1 MERMMTSN
9 KMRLSNLDLTKLGV
23 GKHCDGSGLW
33 LVVRENGGAQWV
45 LRVTV
50 FGKRREMGLGGFP
63 DLSINDARAKATI
76 ARRKSKIGIDPIDE
90 KKTKIR
96 KHNFS
101 HSIAKNER
109 EALLD
114 FVNSKKG
121 WASEMILSE
130 LMEILS
136 Q

>member
-1 MERMMTSN
+1 MTMN
-9 KMRLSNLDLTKLGV
+9 KMRLSNLDLSKLHV
-23 GKHCDGSGLW
+23 GKHSDGAGLW
-33 LVVRENGGAQWV
+33 LVVREDGGAQWV

-63 DLSINDARAKATI
+63 DLSINDAREKATI

-90 KKTKIR
+90 RKTKVR

-114 FVNSKKG
+114 FVDSKKG
-121 WASEMILSE
+121 WAPEMILSE
-130 LMEILS
+130 LVEILS

>member
-1 MERMMTSN
+1 MKSN
-9 KMRLSNLDLTKLGV
+9 ILKETDINKLPI
-23 GKHCDGSGLW
+23 GKHCDGAGLW
-33 LVVRENGGAQWV
+33 LVKRDTGGAQWV

-50 FGKRREMGLGGFP
+50 FGKRREMGLGGWP
-63 DLSINDARAKATI
+63 DISLKDARSKAMI
-76 ARRKSKIGIDPIDE
+76 ERNRSKNGIDPLDL
-90 KKTKIR
+90 KRSKVR
-96 KHNFS
+96 RHNFS

-114 FVNSKKG
+114 FVSSKKG
-121 WASEMILSE
+121 WSAEIILSD

>member
-1 MERMMTSN
+1 
-9 KMRLSNLDLTKLGV
+9 MRLSNLDLSKLHV
-23 GKHCDGSGLW
+23 GKHCDGNGLW
-33 LVVRENGGAQWV
+33 LVVREDGGAQWV

-63 DLSINDARAKATI
+63 DLSINDARAKAAI

-90 KKTKIR
+90 KKTKVR

-114 FVNSKKG
+114 FVESKKG
-121 WASEMILSE
+121 WVPEIILSE